1 MILISMLKKF
11 KLLKKKIKNLRKIEK
26 TRKILK
32 DFEKKLYLINNVIE
46 NNKVLNFLHSGHIGD
61 IIYALPVIKKLSESH
76 TCNLFIGINKIF
88 TDESYKNHT
97 SAGVFINDRIFN
109 YAFPLIEKQK
119 YLNKVQKYIDQKID
133 INLDLFRDMPGKPCT
148 TSKSYF
154 HITGVYAD
162 LSRPFLDTQEHDKI
176 KNKIVISRSL
186 RNKNPFID
194 YSFLNDFC
202 DQLIFIGLKDE
213 YLDLKKVIPEL
224 KHYDPLDFFEMSQI
238 IKSSKFFLG
247 NQSSPFAIAE
257 GLKVP
262 RLIEN
267 TYDLLNVE
275 PTGGNCYEF
284 FYQTHFQNFFYKLLN
299 R

>member
-1 MILISMLKKF
+1 MLKKF
-11 KLLKKKIKNLRKIEK
+11 KLFKKKIKDLRKHK
-26 TRKILK
+26 KNRKISI
-32 DFEKKLYLINNVIE
+32 DFKKKLYFIDKVIE
-46 NNKVLNFLHSGHIGD
+46 NNKVLNFLHSGHMGD
-61 IIYALPVIKKLSESH
+61 LIYALPVIKKLSENH
-76 TCNLFIGINKIF
+76 TCNLFIGINKIC
-88 TDESYKNHT
+88 TNEKYKNHT

-109 YAFPLIEKQK
+109 YALPLIGKQK

-133 INLDLFRDMPGKPCT
+133 INLDLFRDMPGKPSNS
-148 TSKSYF
+148 SKWYF
-154 HITGVYAD
+154 HITGVHAD
-162 LSRPFLDTQEHDKI
+162 LHKPFLDTQEHDKI

-186 RNKNPFID
+186 RNKNTFID

-262 RLIEN
+262 RLLEN
-267 TYDLLNVE
+267 TYDVHDVE
-275 PTGGNCYEF
+275 PTGGNCYDF
-284 FYQTHFQNFFYKLLN
+284 FYQTHFEKFFYKLLN

>member
-1 MILISMLKKF
+1 MLKKF
-11 KLLKKKIKNLRKIEK
+11 KLFKKKIKDLRKHK
-26 TRKILK
+26 KNRKISI
-32 DFEKKLYLINNVIE
+32 DFKKKLYFIDKVIE
-46 NNKVLNFLHSGHIGD
+46 NNKVLNFLHSGHMGD
-61 IIYALPVIKKLSESH
+61 LIYALPVIKKLSENH

-88 TDESYKNHT
+88 TNEKYKNHT
-97 SAGVFINDRIFN
+97 SAGVLINDRIFN
-109 YAFPLIEKQK
+109 YALPLIGKQK

-133 INLDLFRDMPGKPCT
+133 INLDLFRDMPGKPSNS
-148 TSKSYF
+148 SKWYF
-154 HITGVYAD
+154 HITGVHAD
-162 LSRPFLDTQEHDKI
+162 LHKPFLDTQEHDKI

-186 RNKNPFID
+186 RNKNSFID

-262 RLIEN
+262 RLLEN
-267 TYDLLNVE
+267 TYDVHDVE
-275 PTGGNCYEF
+275 PTGGNCYDF
-284 FYQTHFQNFFYKLLN
+284 FYQTHFEKFFYKLLN

>member
-1 MILISMLKKF
+1 MLKKF
-11 KLLKKKIKNLRKIEK
+11 KLFKKKIKDLRKHK
-26 TRKILK
+26 KNRKISI
-32 DFEKKLYLINNVIE
+32 DFKKKLYFIDKVIE

-61 IIYALPVIKKLSESH
+61 LIYALPAIKKLSENH

-88 TDESYKNHT
+88 TNEKYKNHT
-97 SAGVFINDRIFN
+97 SAGVLINDRIFN
-109 YAFPLIEKQK
+109 YALPLIGKQK

-133 INLDLFRDMPGKPCT
+133 INLDLFRDMPGKPSNS
-148 TSKSYF
+148 SKWYF
-154 HITGVYAD
+154 HITGVHAD
-162 LSRPFLDTQEHDKI
+162 LHKPFLDTQEHDKI

-186 RNKNPFID
+186 RNKNTFID

-262 RLIEN
+262 RLLEN
-267 TYDLLNVE
+267 TYDVHEVE

-284 FYQTHFQNFFYKLLN
+284 FYQTHFEKFFYKLLN

>member
-1 MILISMLKKF
+1 MLKKF
-11 KLLKKKIKNLRKIEK
+11 KLFKKKIKDLRKHK
-26 TRKILK
+26 KNRKISI
-32 DFEKKLYLINNVIE
+32 DFKKKLYFIDKVIE
-46 NNKVLNFLHSGHIGD
+46 NNKVLNFLHSGHMGD
-61 IIYALPVIKKLSESH
+61 LIYALPVIKKLSENH

-88 TDESYKNHT
+88 TNEKYKNHT
-97 SAGVFINDRIFN
+97 SAGVLINDRIFN
-109 YAFPLIEKQK
+109 YALPLIGKQK

-133 INLDLFRDMPGKPCT
+133 INLDLFRDMPGKPSN
-148 TSKSYF
+148 TSKWYF
-154 HITGVYAD
+154 HITGVHAD
-162 LSRPFLDTQEHDKI
+162 LYKPFLDTQEHDKI

-186 RNKNPFID
+186 RNKNTFID

-262 RLIEN
+262 RLLEN
-267 TYDLLNVE
+267 TYDVHDVE
-275 PTGGNCYEF
+275 PTGGNCYDF
-284 FYQTHFQNFFYKLLN
+284 FYQTHFEKFFYKLLN

>member
-1 MILISMLKKF
+1 MLKKF
-11 KLLKKKIKNLRKIEK
+11 KLFKKKIKDLRKHK
-26 TRKILK
+26 KNRKISI
-32 DFEKKLYLINNVIE
+32 DFKKKLYFIDKVIE

-61 IIYALPVIKKLSESH
+61 LIYALPVIKKLSENH

-88 TDESYKNHT
+88 TNEKYKNHT
-97 SAGVFINDRIFN
+97 SAGVLINDRIFN
-109 YAFPLIEKQK
+109 YALPLIGKQK

-133 INLDLFRDMPGKPCT
+133 INLDLFRDMPGKPSN
-148 TSKSYF
+148 TSKWYF
-154 HITGVYAD
+154 HITGVHAD
-162 LSRPFLDTQEHDKI
+162 LYKPFLDTQEHDKI

-186 RNKNPFID
+186 RNKNTFID

-262 RLIEN
+262 RLLEN
-267 TYDLLNVE
+267 TYDVHDVE
-275 PTGGNCYEF
+275 PTGGNCYDF
-284 FYQTHFQNFFYKLLN
+284 FYQTHFEKFFYKLLN

>member
-1 MILISMLKKF
+1 MLKKF
-11 KLLKKKIKNLRKIEK
+11 KLFKKKIKDLRKHK
-26 TRKILK
+26 KNRKISI
-32 DFEKKLYLINNVIE
+32 DFKKKLYFIDKVIE
-46 NNKVLNFLHSGHIGD
+46 NNKVLNFLHSGHMGD
-61 IIYALPVIKKLSESH
+61 LIYALPVIKKLSENH

-88 TDESYKNHT
+88 TNEKYKNHT
-97 SAGVFINDRIFN
+97 SAGVLINDRIFN
-109 YAFPLIEKQK
+109 YALPLIGKQK

-133 INLDLFRDMPGKPCT
+133 INLDLFRDMPGKPSNS
-148 TSKSYF
+148 SKWYF
-154 HITGVYAD
+154 HITGVHAD
-162 LSRPFLDTQEHDKI
+162 LHKPFLDTQEHDKI

-186 RNKNPFID
+186 RNKNTFID

-262 RLIEN
+262 RLLEN
-267 TYDLLNVE
+267 TYDVHDVE
-275 PTGGNCYEF
+275 PTGGNCYDF
-284 FYQTHFQNFFYKLLN
+284 FYQTHFEKFFYKLLN

>member
-1 MILISMLKKF
+1 MLKKF
-11 KLLKKKIKNLRKIEK
+11 KLFKKKIKDLRKHK
-26 TRKILK
+26 KNRKISI
-32 DFEKKLYLINNVIE
+32 DFKKKLYFIDKVIE
-46 NNKVLNFLHSGHIGD
+46 NNKVLNFLHSGHMGD
-61 IIYALPVIKKLSESH
+61 LIYALPVIKKLSENH

-88 TDESYKNHT
+88 TNEKYKNHT
-97 SAGVFINDRIFN
+97 SAGVLINDRIFN
-109 YAFPLIEKQK
+109 YALPLIGKQK
-119 YLNKVQKYIDQKID
+119 YLNKVEKYIDQKID
-133 INLDLFRDMPGKPCT
+133 INLDLFRDMPGKPSNS
-148 TSKSYF
+148 SKWYF
-154 HITGVYAD
+154 HITGVHAD
-162 LSRPFLDTQEHDKI
+162 LHKPFLDTQEHDKI

-186 RNKNPFID
+186 RNKNTFID

-262 RLIEN
+262 RLLEN
-267 TYDLLNVE
+267 TYDVHDVE
-275 PTGGNCYEF
+275 PTGGNCYDF
-284 FYQTHFQNFFYKLLN
+284 FYQTHFEKFFYKLLN

>member
-1 MILISMLKKF
+1 MP
-11 KLLKKKIKNLRKIEK
+11 
-26 TRKILK
+26 
-32 DFEKKLYLINNVIE
+32 
-46 NNKVLNFLHSGHIGD
+46 
-61 IIYALPVIKKLSESH
+61 AIKKLSENH

-88 TDESYKNHT
+88 TNEKYKNHT

-109 YAFPLIEKQK
+109 YAFPLLEKQK
-119 YLNKVQKYIDQKID
+119 YLNKLQKYIDQKID
-133 INLDLFRDMPGKPCT
+133 INLDLFRDMPGKPSNS
-148 TSKSYF
+148 SKWYF
-154 HITGVYAD
+154 HITGVHAD
-162 LSRPFLDTQEHDKI
+162 LHKPFLDTQEHDKI

-186 RNKNPFID
+186 RNKNTFID

-262 RLIEN
+262 RLLEN
-267 TYDLLNVE
+267 TYDVHEVE

-284 FYQTHFQNFFYKLLN
+284 FYQTHFEKFFYKLLN

>member
-1 MILISMLKKF
+1 MLKKF
-11 KLLKKKIKNLRKIEK
+11 KLFKKKIKDLRKHK
-26 TRKILK
+26 KNRKISI
-32 DFEKKLYLINNVIE
+32 DFKKKLYFIDKVIE
-46 NNKVLNFLHSGHIGD
+46 NNKVLNFLHSGHMGD
-61 IIYALPVIKKLSESH
+61 VIYALPVIKKLSENH

-88 TDESYKNHT
+88 TNEKYKNHT
-97 SAGVFINDRIFN
+97 SAGVLINDRIFN
-109 YAFPLIEKQK
+109 YALPLIGKQK

-133 INLDLFRDMPGKPCT
+133 INLDLFRDMPGKPSNS
-148 TSKSYF
+148 SKWYF
-154 HITGVYAD
+154 HITGVHAD
-162 LSRPFLDTQEHDKI
+162 LHKPFLDTQEHDKI

-186 RNKNPFID
+186 RNKNSFID

-262 RLIEN
+262 RLLEN
-267 TYDLLNVE
+267 TYDVHDVE
-275 PTGGNCYEF
+275 PTGGNCYDF
-284 FYQTHFQNFFYKLLN
+284 FYQTHFEKFFYKLLN